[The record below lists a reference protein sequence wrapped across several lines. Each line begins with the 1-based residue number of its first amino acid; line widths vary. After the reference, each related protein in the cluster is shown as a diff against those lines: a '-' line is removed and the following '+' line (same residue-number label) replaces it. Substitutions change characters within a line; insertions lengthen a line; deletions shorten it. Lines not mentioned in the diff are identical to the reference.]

1 MKIDF
6 TDISIPAG
14 IDHREYVRQDVRR
27 DFADI
32 IYRLG
37 SGIEAHALAMKIYRS
52 EGEEEYTGRECEL
65 IREFANRCNP
75 AFIDAM
81 TELLTLKEKEDNA

>member
-32 IYRLG
+32 IYRIG
-37 SGIEAHALAMKIYRS
+37 AGIEAHALALKIYRS
-52 EGEEEYTGRECEL
+52 EGAEEYTGRECEL